1 MPGFKRKKITAK
13 QTVGQRLK
21 QARLKKKIA
30 LEQVEEATKV
40 RLKYLK
46 AIEADDWK
54 KLPSA
59 VYSLGFVCRYVDFLG
74 VKSRKIVDDYKAET
88 GMKQNEVFSAV
99 KKKKDPFGFFVITPK
114 LIIGILILLI
124 IVSLVVYIF
133 IAVSK
138 FSAPPQIEI
147 DSPQNEQSF
156 TTNKILVEGNTLD
169 TAIVLINNQI
179 ISVDSSGR
187 FSQELVLVPG
197 VNFIEIKSRSR
208 AGKES
213 SKTVKVLLKTDN
225 TSATITP
232 ENQ

>member
-99 KKKKDPFGFFVITPK
+99 KKKKDPFGFFVKHP
-114 LIIGILILLI
+114 
-124 IVSLVVYIF
+124 
-133 IAVSK
+133 
-138 FSAPPQIEI
+138 
-147 DSPQNEQSF
+147 N
-156 TTNKILVEGNTLD
+156 
-169 TAIVLINNQI
+169 
-179 ISVDSSGR
+179 
-187 FSQELVLVPG
+187 
-197 VNFIEIKSRSR
+197 
-208 AGKES
+208 
-213 SKTVKVLLKTDN
+213 
-225 TSATITP
+225 
-232 ENQ
+232 

>member
-179 ISVDSSGR
+179 IPVDSSGR